1 MKLPEGIV
9 VLHEADWERQVL
21 SSPDPVIVGFWAEWC
36 IPCHMAAPALE
47 SAAPHYRGRV
57 RFGVVNVDEEPGLA
71 KRCDVK
77 GLPTVLVM
85 QRGEVCQRRVG
96 LMGRERI
103 RGVIDGCLK

>member
-1 MKLPEGIV
+1 MKLPEGVV

-21 SSPDPVIVGFWAEWC
+21 SSPDTMIVGFWAEWC

-47 SAAPHYRGRV
+47 SAAPDYRGRA

-71 KRCDVK
+71 KRCGVK

-96 LMGRERI
+96 LMGRRRLRSI
-103 RGVIDGCLK
+103 VDACLK

>member
-1 MKLPEGIV
+1 MKLPEGVV

-21 SSPDPVIVGFWAEWC
+21 SSPDTVIVGFWAEWC

-47 SAAPHYRGRV
+47 SAAPHYRGRA

-96 LMGRERI
+96 LMGRRRI
-103 RGVIDGCLK
+103 RGVIDACLK